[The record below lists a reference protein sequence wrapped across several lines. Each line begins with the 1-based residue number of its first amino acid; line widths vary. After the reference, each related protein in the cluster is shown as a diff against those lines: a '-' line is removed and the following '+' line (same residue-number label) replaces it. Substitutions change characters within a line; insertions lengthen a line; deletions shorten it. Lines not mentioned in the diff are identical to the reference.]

1 MHAWSTD
8 VPGLRIMQAASQQ
21 ATGLA
26 SVTVHE
32 AGIGKEAYTG
42 RAREKR
48 TGFEATDWSLE
59 PSLVCK
65 VGQALQGSRQAMVTA
80 GNRSGI
86 ISHVV
91 DRRAGLEHYTCL

>member
-1 MHAWSTD
+1 
-8 VPGLRIMQAASQQ
+8 MQAVSRQ

-32 AGIGKEAYTG
+32 ASTGKKAYTG
-42 RAREKR
+42 RAWEER
-48 TGFEATDWSLE
+48 TGFEATDWSLD

-80 GNRSGI
+80 GNRSGTI
-86 ISHVV
+86 AHVV
-91 DRRAGLEHYTCL
+91 DRRAGLEHDACLYKLLDWLR